1 MIASI
6 RKSRGKP
13 ALSLSLAVAAVLG
26 SAAAQAQQAAS
37 PSTEMNE
44 IVVSATKVGE
54 QSLSDVPMAIQA
66 FKGETLSL
74 QGIRE
79 AKDLIELI
87 PGASEQSEIG
97 AGYKVFSFR
106 GSGAGGPIGD
116 GMIGYY
122 LDDTP
127 FGIPNFQAAPPIQ
140 YFDLEQVEVLRGPQ
154 GTLYGQGS
162 MGGAII
168 YHTKNPDLQELKVDS
183 EIATSKTADA
193 GDMNYRA
200 AGAVSL
206 PLVAD
211 KLAVRLS
218 GGYDFRAGYNDI
230 YQGAPVGTP
239 YKTDANEIRSSDYQA
254 VILWQPTDRLTVRTR
269 AWQFRTDQD
278 YLQVMT
284 SLDPP
289 YASNQGTVDGYDRRK
304 SNYFSNTITYKFDK
318 VTLTNATSYQ
328 ESLPG
333 GFGVGLGLGPPLGTG
348 VLVNGGHAHNA
359 VNELRVSSSG
369 DSPFHWVAG
378 GFYQNATGYYSFGI
392 TFPTLNLNGGTITRT
407 KNHSVFTELSYDL
420 MGGKLVPLIGVRY
433 FEDKRTSDSVSNG
446 VPASSSSNPD
456 KVTWRA
462 NLAYHVTDDW
472 MVFVNAGTGFRSGIL
487 QSQAQADAVIADGV
501 PSGLALTPD
510 ELRNIEVG
518 IKGVVADGKL
528 RFATSV
534 YDIRYKNL
542 QSAFP
547 TSIGLAAFANLGD
560 SKTRGIDVDVM
571 WYTPL
576 EGFTI
581 SLIGNVNESEF
592 TNVIPEFVDAVPGT
606 SNGSRLYNT
615 PPHNWRLDLGYER
628 PVGTGWTLFGNASRS
643 SAGASRNP
651 NAVVSETDSY
661 SLYSA
666 IFGMRTD
673 KYQIALYGDNL
684 GDERGPTAA
693 NGPTLLAGPYPRTLG
708 LRLGIHLD

>member
-1 MIASI
+1 MIDSSV
-6 RKSRGKP
+6 RYSRLTLAIG
-13 ALSLSLAVAAVLG
+13 AILSGAAVH
-26 SAAAQAQQAAS
+26 AQQPSAS
-37 PSTEMNE
+37 SASDLDE
-44 IVVSATKVGE
+44 IIVSATKVGE

-66 FKGETLSL
+66 FKGEKLSL

-168 YHTKNPDLQELKVDS
+168 YHTKNPDLSNFNVDS

-230 YQGAPVGTP
+230 YQAAPVGTP
-239 YKTDANEIRSSDYQA
+239 HKTDANEIRSSDFQA

-278 YLQVMT
+278 YLQVMN

-304 SNYFSNTITYKFDK
+304 SNYFSNTITYKFDN

-369 DSPFHWVAG
+369 ESPFHWVAG

-446 VPASSSSNPD
+446 VPAASSSNPD

-462 NLAYHVTDDW
+462 NLAYHVTEDW
-472 MVFVNAGTGFRSGIL
+472 MMFINAGTGFRSGIL
-487 QSQAQADAVIADGV
+487 QSQAQANAVIADGV

-576 EGFTI
+576 EGFTV

-615 PPHNWRLDLGYER
+615 PPHNWRVDLGYDR
-628 PVGTGWTLFGNASRS
+628 PVGAGGWKLFANASRS

-661 SLYSA
+661 SLYSG

-673 KYQIALYGDNL
+673 KYEFALYGDNL

-693 NGPTLLAGPYPRTLG
+693 NGPTLLAGPYPRTIG

>member
-1 MIASI
+1 MIDSSV
-6 RKSRGKP
+6 RYSRLTLAIG
-13 ALSLSLAVAAVLG
+13 AILSGAAVH
-26 SAAAQAQQAAS
+26 AQQPSAS
-37 PSTEMNE
+37 SASDLDE
-44 IVVSATKVGE
+44 IIVSATKVGE

-66 FKGETLSL
+66 FKGEKLSL

-168 YHTKNPDLQELKVDS
+168 YHTKNPDLSNFNVDS

-230 YQGAPVGTP
+230 YQAAPVGTP
-239 YKTDANEIRSSDYQA
+239 YKTDANEIRSSDFQA

-278 YLQVMT
+278 YLQVMN

-304 SNYFSNTITYKFDK
+304 SNYFSNTITYKFDN

-369 DSPFHWVAG
+369 ESPFHWVAG

-446 VPASSSSNPD
+446 VPAASSSNPD

-462 NLAYHVTDDW
+462 NLAYHVTEDW
-472 MVFVNAGTGFRSGIL
+472 MMFINAGTGFRSGIL
-487 QSQAQADAVIADGV
+487 QSQAQANAVIADGV

-576 EGFTI
+576 EGFTV

-615 PPHNWRLDLGYER
+615 PPHNWRVDLGYDR
-628 PVGTGWTLFGNASRS
+628 PVGAGGWKLFANASRS

-661 SLYSA
+661 SLYSG

-673 KYQIALYGDNL
+673 KYEFALYGDNL

-693 NGPTLLAGPYPRTLG
+693 NGPTLLAGPYPRTIG